1 LPVRRGRDIL
11 RALWKIENGMHYAW
25 EDGMAEEMGFAVV
38 GLGMGKHHCRS
49 ITDAPGTRLVAVC
62 DMDEERLKPVVEK
75 YGCKSYTN
83 LDDLLNDDEVQVI
96 NIATPSGTHVELGLR
111 VAESGRH
118 MIVEKPAD
126 IRTDSID
133 ALAEAGKKHRVKIG
147 CIFQSRFEPLN
158 VRIHQALQEKRLG
171 DLVGI
176 HGHLPWY
183 RAQSYFDGKHGEW
196 KGTWDMDGG
205 GSLMNQGVHTVD
217 LIQWFGGGVK
227 AVFGKFGVFNHDIEA
242 EDHTVALLQ
251 FKNGALGTLFTT
263 TCCYPGY
270 DQRVTIYGTK
280 GSILK
285 TATEL
290 LGWQVQDEK
299 GEEEGKEM
307 MRLFGPKDDSLG
319 ISSDPMAL
327 GAAGV
332 DGHTVIIQDLVEAIQ
347 EDRDPKIGL
356 DSARHAVAIINAI
369 YESGRTGKEVAVEG

>member
-1 LPVRRGRDIL
+1 LVTL
-11 RALWKIENGMHYAW
+11 LKIENGMKQAW

-49 ITDAPGTRLVAVC
+49 ITDAPGSRLVAVC
-62 DMDEERLKPVVEK
+62 DLDEARLKPEAEK

-83 LDDLLNDDEVQVI
+83 LDDLLNDDEVQVV
-96 NIATPSGTHVELGLR
+96 NIATPSGTHVDVGVR

-126 IRTDSID
+126 ISTDSID
-133 ALAEAGKKHRVKIG
+133 TLAAAGKKHGVKIG

-158 VRIHQALQEKRLG
+158 ARIHQALQEGRLG
-171 DLVGI
+171 NLVGI

-183 RAQSYFDGKHGEW
+183 RAQSYFEGPHGEW

-242 EDHTVALLQ
+242 EDQAVAVLQ

-332 DGHTVIIQDLVEAIQ
+332 DGHTVIIQDLVEAIK
-347 EDRDPKIGL
+347 ENRDPEIGL

-369 YESGRTGKEVAVEG
+369 YESGRTGKEVVVG